1 LKIEKLQSVRKLKAA
16 WANMANMAC
25 GVVVWVALAAVA
37 AADVVAAKSATY
49 TVLKDTDTVL
59 PQGEHAIC
67 AATKVC

>member
-1 LKIEKLQSVRKLKAA
+1 
-16 WANMANMAC
+16 MAC
-25 GVVVWVALAAVA
+25 GVVVWFALAAVA
-37 AADVVAAKSATY
+37 AADMVAAKSATY